1 MHTHLIESFVEFLD
15 GEGIVKVFGVGRVN
29 GASPCI
35 AEVLSLSNVFGRDL
49 ARDLL
54 RGLLHVLGILIRQT
68 VLCEN
73 GAHLGIVLSSLAEHV
88 DDLTNRVFV
97 VFVRPLDDLH
107 EHLVVGLSALEF
119 FLRNKD
125 VLREGAVLRDTE
137 GNVAVHT
144 QPADK
149 GVLGTAENLDD
160 LGFLDMFL
168 AACHERHPYTVA
180 RKCRHG
186 VALCH
191 EDGLVAAVGE
201 ERVLAVWLAHEGT
214 LLHLSFGIELISV
227 LTFLGDKVVPCHLF
241 HDVHGKHLQ
250 WMRVKVKRTEYVFQ
264 C

>member
-1 MHTHLIESFVEFLD
+1 MPLLVEIEDDTKRQLVLIGAQRANKVAKALRQHRYRAVDEIDRRGTLHGLTVNDTAFGDIVRDIGNMHTHLIESFVEFLD

-125 VLREGAVLRDTE
+125 VLREGAVLRDAE
-137 GNVAVHT
+137 GNVAVHA
-144 QPADK
+144 QPAYE
-149 GVLGTAENLDD
+149 GVLGTAED
-160 LGFLDMFL
+160 LYDLCFLDMFL
-168 AACHERHPYTVA
+168 AA
-180 RKCRHG
+180 HG
-186 VALCH
+186 
-191 EDGLVAAVGE
+191 
-201 ERVLAVWLAHEGT
+201 R
-214 LLHLSFGIELISV
+214 
-227 LTFLGDKVVPCHLF
+227 P
-241 HDVHGKHLQ
+241 
-250 WMRVKVKRTEYVFQ
+250 
-264 C
+264 